1 MAEMVVA
8 FYTGR
13 ARFYNRAV
21 SWILYG
27 PHSHAELILDEDD
40 KEVGLLKCGGSSL
53 MDSGVRI
60 KWMKL
65 NPAHWQ
71 FVTVDA
77 DYVKADKW
85 FRDHRGE
92 DHDLFGL
99 LGCIWRR
106 LIGKET
112 KWSSGAAIAAAL
124 GFPDPWR
131 FDPMSLWA
139 ALVAQANEDT
149 RKKSNQSLFRTDNHG

>member
-1 MAEMVVA
+1 MAEMMVA

-27 PHSHAELILDEDD
+27 PHSHAELVLDEED
-40 KEVGLLKCGGSSL
+40 GLCKCGSSSF
-53 MDSGVRI
+53 MDDGVRV

-65 NPAHWQ
+65 NPAHWD
-71 FVTVDA
+71 FIPVDS
-77 DYVKADKW
+77 DYVKAEQW
-85 FRDHRGE
+85 FFDHRGE

-106 LIGKET
+106 LSGKKT
-112 KWSSGAAIAAAL
+112 KWSSSAAIAAAL

-139 ALVAQANEDT
+139 ALVAQANEEY
-149 RKKSNQSLFRTDNHG
+149 RKKSNHSLFRTRQ